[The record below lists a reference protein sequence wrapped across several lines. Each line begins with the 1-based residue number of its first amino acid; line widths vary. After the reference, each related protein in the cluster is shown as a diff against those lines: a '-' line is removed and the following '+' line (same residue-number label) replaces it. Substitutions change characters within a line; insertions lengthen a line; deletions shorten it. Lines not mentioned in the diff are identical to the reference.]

1 MLIHTI
7 FRLLALSCNQ
17 NTGGY
22 IDMNILFKATLALL
36 ILLLSGCAHHR
47 NYYGQS
53 RQVYYP
59 RSGHVYS
66 DSYYY
71 DRDYYDNGHSHSRN
85 RNYAKPSKHAKP
97 YNYRSSRKN
106 NINPNHLSSK
116 PSKHQKEYTPN
127 RSYRQRNPTPFST
140 ERSNRTS
147 FPTNRQR
154 QKQSK
159 SVTNNSFSSP
169 SSFSRDKPENNT
181 SFSNDRPSSPS
192 SGKAGKSSSRGSSL
206 RMNSGSKIK
215 LK

>member
-7 FRLLALSCNQ
+7 FRLLAISCNQ

-47 NYYGQS
+47 NYG
-53 RQVYYP
+53 RNHPVYYP
-59 RSGHVYS
+59 RGGPIYS
-66 DSYYY
+66 
-71 DRDYYDNGHSHSRN
+71 DRDYYDNDHDHNHSRH
-85 RNYAKPSKHAKP
+85 RNYTKPSKHAKP

-116 PSKHQKEYTPN
+116 PSKHQKAYRPN
-127 RSYRQRNPTPFST
+127 RSYRQSNSAPFST
-140 ERSNRTS
+140 ERSNNRS

-169 SSFSRDKPENNT
+169 SNFSRDKPANNT
-181 SFSNDRPSSPS
+181 SFSKNRQVSPS

-206 RMNSGSKIK
+206 RMNSGSKVK